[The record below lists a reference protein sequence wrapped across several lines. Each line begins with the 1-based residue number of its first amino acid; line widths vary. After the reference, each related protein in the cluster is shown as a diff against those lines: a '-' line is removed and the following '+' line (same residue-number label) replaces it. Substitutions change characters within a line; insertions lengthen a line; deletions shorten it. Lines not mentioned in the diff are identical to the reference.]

1 MFIMAV
7 LDYSL
12 EDKVITEHVAINNP
26 LTEGFNPTQHPKR
39 GWFIN
44 PGGMN
49 KSMSMGWIFAAIIPA
64 FFVGILLFMETEM
77 AGVLLSKKEHKLAKG
92 PGYNLDM
99 FVVGILTF
107 GCSLLGLPWMCADT
121 VRSASHANALSIYST
136 SHAPGEKPHII
147 EVKEQRIS
155 NIIIHILTGLSILLA
170 PGLHLIPIPIFFG
183 VLLYLGIVSMYGLQ
197 MVDRF
202 VMLFM
207 PAKHHPDVSYVR
219 KVRTR
224 KIHIFTIIQ
233 LLALAF
239 ILGIKLS
246 PLAPSFPFFIICL
259 IPLRKLLTKFYDEHE
274 MEELDNS
281 ESEDEDSDY
290 D

>member
-1 MFIMAV
+1 MFETNAPFELIALINSLYVLRAYIFDVWLLLFFLFQTRRLVSDSGIVVAMLIMAV
-7 LDYSL
+7 LDFSL
-12 EDKVITEHVAINNP
+12 EDKVITEHVSIDNP
-26 LTEGFNPTQHPKR
+26 LTQGFNPTQYPKR

-155 NIIIHILTGLSILLA
+155 NIIIHLLTGERDHSF
-170 PGLHLIPIPIFFG
+170 IFFASRH
-183 VLLYLGIVSMYGLQ
+183 LTSFSKASVS
-197 MVDRF
+197 
-202 VMLFM
+202 
-207 PAKHHPDVSYVR
+207 
-219 KVRTR
+219 T
-224 KIHIFTIIQ
+224 
-233 LLALAF
+233 
-239 ILGIKLS
+239 
-246 PLAPSFPFFIICL
+246 
-259 IPLRKLLTKFYDEHE
+259 
-274 MEELDNS
+274 
-281 ESEDEDSDY
+281 
-290 D
+290 

>member
-1 MFIMAV
+1 MFETNAPFELIALINSLYVLRAYIFDVWLLLFFLFQTRRLVSDSGIVVAMLIMAV
-7 LDYSL
+7 LDFSL
-12 EDKVITEHVAINNP
+12 EDKVITEHVSIDNP

-155 NIIIHILTGLSILLA
+155 NIIIHLLTGERDHSF
-170 PGLHLIPIPIFFG
+170 IFFASRH
-183 VLLYLGIVSMYGLQ
+183 LTSFSKASVS
-197 MVDRF
+197 
-202 VMLFM
+202 
-207 PAKHHPDVSYVR
+207 
-219 KVRTR
+219 T
-224 KIHIFTIIQ
+224 
-233 LLALAF
+233 
-239 ILGIKLS
+239 
-246 PLAPSFPFFIICL
+246 
-259 IPLRKLLTKFYDEHE
+259 
-274 MEELDNS
+274 
-281 ESEDEDSDY
+281 
-290 D
+290 

>member
-1 MFIMAV
+1 MAV
-7 LDYSL
+7 LDFSL
-12 EDKVITEHVAINNP
+12 EDKVITEHVSIDNP
-26 LTEGFNPTQHPKR
+26 LTEGFNPTQHPNR

-99 FVVGILTF
+99 FIVGILTF

-155 NIIIHILTGLSILLA
+155 NIIIHILTGERNHSVYFHCLTCLTSFSKRPVSTNWEFLLYGRFPFNICSKKILLQVFY
-170 PGLHLIPIPIFFG
+170 PCGYSQQG
-183 VLLYLGIVSMYGLQ
+183 SVYTRLGYCSNSHAIS
-197 MVDRF
+197 
-202 VMLFM
+202 
-207 PAKHHPDVSYVR
+207 
-219 KVRTR
+219 
-224 KIHIFTIIQ
+224 
-233 LLALAF
+233 
-239 ILGIKLS
+239 
-246 PLAPSFPFFIICL
+246 CL
-259 IPLRKLLTKFYDEHE
+259 
-274 MEELDNS
+274 
-281 ESEDEDSDY
+281 
-290 D
+290 

>member
-1 MFIMAV
+1 MWKLISVVTLTSIFPWVLFEPNVTLRAYYMANYALCAYIFWCWGVFLLQTRRLVSDSGIVIAMFIMAV

-12 EDKVITEHVAINNP
+12 EDKVITEHVSIDNP

-155 NIIIHILTGLSILLA
+155 NIIIHILTGERYHSVYFHCLTCFTSFSKRPLSTNWK
-170 PGLHLIPIPIFFG
+170 F
-183 VLLYLGIVSMYGLQ
+183 LLYGRL
-197 MVDRF
+197 
-202 VMLFM
+202 
-207 PAKHHPDVSYVR
+207 
-219 KVRTR
+219 
-224 KIHIFTIIQ
+224 
-233 LLALAF
+233 
-239 ILGIKLS
+239 
-246 PLAPSFPFFIICL
+246 PFNFC
-259 IPLRKLLTKFYDEHE
+259 
-274 MEELDNS
+274 S
-281 ESEDEDSDY
+281 
-290 D
+290 

>member
-1 MFIMAV
+1 MYEVLFLSFHSYPSVVMRGSTLVSTVLLTLWADCLIKSLDVLLAYIFFMAV
-7 LDYSL
+7 FLLQTRRLVSDSGIVIAMLIMVVLDFSL
-12 EDKVITEHVAINNP
+12 EDKVITEHVSIDDP
-26 LTEGFNPTQHPKR
+26 LTEGFNPTQHPNR

-147 EVKEQRIS
+147 KVKEQRIS
-155 NIIIHILTGLSILLA
+155 NIIIHILTGERDLTRF
-170 PGLHLIPIPIFFG
+170 IFIAC
-183 VLLYLGIVSMYGLQ
+183 LY
-197 MVDRF
+197 
-202 VMLFM
+202 
-207 PAKHHPDVSYVR
+207 
-219 KVRTR
+219 
-224 KIHIFTIIQ
+224 
-233 LLALAF
+233 
-239 ILGIKLS
+239 
-246 PLAPSFPFFIICL
+246 
-259 IPLRKLLTKFYDEHE
+259 
-274 MEELDNS
+274 
-281 ESEDEDSDY
+281 
-290 D
+290 